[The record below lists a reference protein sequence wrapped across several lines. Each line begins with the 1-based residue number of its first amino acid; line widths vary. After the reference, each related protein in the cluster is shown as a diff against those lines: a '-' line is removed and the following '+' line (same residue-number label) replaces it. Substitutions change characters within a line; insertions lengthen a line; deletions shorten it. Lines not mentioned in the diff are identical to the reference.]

1 MKEVNLKEYIEQ
13 LIANRRIEYLN
24 SPDRIIE
31 DYENEQ
37 ARIDEYNGRQ
47 LLELLQNADD
57 AAASAE
63 EKVCHI
69 SLKTNEDGYGTLIVA
84 NNGEQFSKGGF
95 RSLMFSHF
103 SPKKA
108 AQNKIGQKG
117 LGFRSVLSWA
127 KEVTIKSYDLEET
140 QRKNFAATF
149 SKTIAAGFLKELI
162 SEKPG
167 IDAVIK
173 AEYPEDQNDTIAVLR
188 CPKVLEE
195 NEIPEYSEYDTYI
208 VIELK
213 ENQIDNVIK
222 QIEEELDMEVLLF
235 LNNLETI
242 SVEYPNGSFT
252 LKKETNGDNN
262 TIIRTNKEGQIQKTW
277 HVKTRSEKIKGNEDG
292 KSKEKNYEIK
302 IAWTDELDDQKN
314 ILYSYFRTNV
324 RFPFP
329 ALVHAT
335 FDLTSDR
342 NHLLPQNDFNEGI
355 KASLKDFLIEVAAT
369 IASSEDT
376 SYKALKLLC
385 VEDNDILA
393 QSDLVERIKETN
405 QMIFPTVANEYI
417 SYIDNPVF
425 LRYDYASFI
434 IDTEKSK
441 FKSLL
446 QFSDDPSVVKLL
458 ECLGVIKTPDNEI
471 LSSMSEM
478 TLEKEGR
485 AQLIFWLA
493 KEKYGENVPENLVQ
507 MLIDSNGKPALPDNV
522 VFLPPAAGPSLVIPN
537 DLQLKIMDAEL
548 YEKLKS
554 LFKESNAEVVAS
566 KLGVFGVKVYRFADI
581 FRLLVPKST
590 SQFDKNLI
598 VKLYDLYINNKDSG
612 AEIAIPSSQQ
622 YIYVLNRNGD
632 IVKTTEIYFGKDYGN
647 TLCEQLYQYDQSKFI
662 APPDLLG
669 LNGMDSVIEF
679 LSWLGVADKPRYQL
693 VELKDEKEKKEY
705 GNYALKNFPYD
716 TKRIYWND
724 PSINTYEK
732 LLKCGYNVIKVM
744 VTSIDDLDKILQNS
758 NIELVLTWFLEDKR
772 FDNPKELL
780 EDSFLEY
787 YVYGKWYNSKV
798 KRPDMPSYLL
808 WKLPQI
814 TWIKTCSNTVVPPC
828 KCCISKSITEE
839 FSPLIE
845 VPKIDFKLLN
855 SYSRQDVEYIL
866 HRIGIKTEIKDFT
879 QQDIYS
885 ILNKLPEIDPDGKK
899 ARLLYRELI
908 EKLDEDD
915 IDENS
920 PERNNFVETGKVFCK
935 NGNGVSYKSVNGVY
949 YLQDKIYGE
958 NIVSQFDTIAIDRRR
973 NSTLIKRLF
982 GVEPLANLKF
992 SLKGEPK
999 VNESLNADLQ
1009 KELHNLTPYVYAL
1022 RSSGSKDANFSKL
1035 GDEWSV
1041 QVCSEILP
1049 VYKKKDGDEESGF
1062 ILNDY
1067 EFVYVSEKNTYFVLI
1082 KDSVSTTLSELK
1094 ADFKFVDIV
1103 SEIYSN
1109 ILKVDSIRPI
1119 VSRLFEADTTKKD
1132 HILQTEIDD
1141 SAAKLKEARRQLN
1154 IVNDQKVLFW
1164 LGVLETLEE
1173 EVEYKEYEK
1182 SELDCL
1188 VKERIGIQIDDY
1200 GIDYNELI
1208 SENCSVSEIKKLF
1221 AVLKIDVAAFNQHS
1235 SCDMNLVPYYK
1246 KRLVTK
1252 KNDKE
1257 RLFEQLFY
1265 EQLKDKKVD
1274 DKKAF
1279 LSTLKAYRAFHDF
1292 KVDNS
1297 IDVDLDMLLNNA
1309 ILGKFK
1315 VDLAKSTN
1323 QPDINSVYDK
1333 NYDEL
1338 MKDDELNWEEF
1349 KAFLD
1354 DSDEARSLVYFAEYD
1369 TIKTN
1374 FKAYQNAIKTESE
1387 THFNGNAI
1395 KGKGLTEIY
1404 QGLREQM
1411 ELDDLVI
1418 EDVKTEGMP
1427 SGKKGQGRQ
1436 GGPRTPGK
1444 RMTED
1449 RKKKIGFI
1457 GEALVY
1463 HKLKEQFGDVSWDS
1477 GYAKEANVNPK
1488 GDDMYHYDIKYKKG
1502 DEYCFVEVK
1511 STTTDNLEFEI
1522 SELELEFAKENKKN
1536 YEIFI
1541 VTNVENEKP
1550 RIKNIGN
1557 PFVFEEGESFMNCH
1571 RFTVLNDSF
1580 TIKMKEKK

>member
-57 AAASAE
+57 AAASAK

-69 SLKTNEDGYGTLIVA
+69 SLKTNEEGHSTLIVA
-84 NNGEQFSKGGF
+84 NNGEQFSKKGF
-95 RSLMFSHF
+95 KSLMFSHF

-140 QRKNFAATF
+140 QRKDFAATF
-149 SKTIAAGFLKELI
+149 SKTIATGFLKELI
-162 SEKPG
+162 KKEPG
-167 IDAVIK
+167 IDSVIK

-195 NEIPEYSEYDTYI
+195 NEIPEYSKYDTYI

-242 SVEYPNGSFT
+242 LVEYPKGSFT
-252 LKKETNGDNN
+252 LKKETLGERVTVTRSDGEE
-262 TIIRTNKEGQIQKTW
+262 TPISKTW
-277 HVKTRSEKIKGNEDG
+277 HIIPKNDTLIGLEDG
-292 KSKEKNYEIK
+292 KPKEKNYEIK

-342 NHLLPQNDFNEGI
+342 NHLLPQNAFNDGV
-355 KASLKDFLIEVAAT
+355 KAALKDFLIEVAANM
-369 IASSEDT
+369 ASSGAA

-385 VEDNDILA
+385 VEDNDILT
-393 QSDLVERIKETN
+393 QSDLVKGIKETKRK
-405 QMIFPTVANEYI
+405 IFPTVANEYI
-417 SYIDNPVF
+417 LYKDNPVF
-425 LRYDYASFI
+425 LQYDYASQ
-434 IDTEKSK
+434 IDDPDKSK
-441 FKSLL
+441 FKTLL
-446 QFSDDPSVVKLL
+446 QFSQDQAVVNLLKKIGVVKAPDEEIISNMSGLSL
-458 ECLGVIKTPDNEI
+458 KTT
-471 LSSMSEM
+471 S
-478 TLEKEGR
+478 R
-485 AQLIFWLA
+485 AQIIYWLSQ
-493 KEKYGENVPENLVQ
+493 ENFGWTVPKNLVN
-507 MLIDSNGKPALPDNV
+507 MLIDTNGIAAAHGDV
-522 VFLPPAAGPSLVIPN
+522 VFLPPTAGPSLVIPY

-581 FRLLVPKST
+581 FRLLVPKNT
-590 SQFDKNLI
+590 SQFDKSLI
-598 VKLYDLYINNKDSG
+598 LKLYDLYNYNKDSG
-612 AEIAIPSSQQ
+612 AEITIPSSQQ
-622 YIYVLNRNGD
+622 NIYVLDRNGD
-632 IVKTTEIYFGKDYGN
+632 SAKTSEVYFGEEYGCS
-647 TLCEQLYQYDQSKFI
+647 LCEQLYQYDQSKFI
-662 APPDLLG
+662 ASPNNLG
-669 LNGMDSVIEF
+669 LEGNDSFIKF
-679 LSWLGVADKPRYQL
+679 LSWLGVADKPRYMTLYLGEIETQ
-693 VELKDEKEKKEY
+693 EY
-705 GNYALKNFPYD
+705 GNYVLDNYPFSERGLGGKWKKNEFNEEY
-716 TKRIYWND
+716 
-724 PSINTYEK
+724 SINSVTATTIDGLEDILNK
-732 LLKCGYNVIKVM
+732 DGNETILWWLLKDERIVNNTKEPEKGSNAVFHKYWGKSDPTIGYN
-744 VTSIDDLDKILQNS
+744 
-758 NIELVLTWFLEDKR
+758 E
-772 FDNPKELL
+772 
-780 EDSFLEY
+780 
-787 YVYGKWYNSKV
+787 
-798 KRPDMPSYLL
+798 MPSYLL
-808 WKLPQI
+808 WKLSRTEWMETINNQKVAPR
-814 TWIKTCSNTVVPPC
+814 
-828 KCCISKSITEE
+828 KCCVSKSITEE
-839 FSPLIE
+839 FSPMIE
-845 VPKIDFKLLN
+845 LPKIDYSLLKGV
-855 SYSRQDVEYIL
+855 DKHDIEYVL
-866 HRIGIKTEIKDFT
+866 HKIGVKTEIKDFSL
-879 QQDIYS
+879 QDIYS
-885 ILNKLPEIDPDGKK
+885 ILAKLPEIDPEGKK
-899 ARLLYRELI
+899 ARLLYRELV

-920 PERNNFVETGKVFCK
+920 PERNIFVETGKVFCK
-935 NGNGVSYKSVNGVY
+935 NGNGDLYKAVNGVY

-958 NIVSQFDTIAIDRRR
+958 NIVSQFDIIAIDRRR

-1062 ILNDY
+1062 VLNDY

-1119 VSRLFEADTTKKD
+1119 VSRLFEADTIKKD

-1188 VKERIGIQIDDY
+1188 VKERIGRQIDDY

-1208 SENCSVSEIKKLF
+1208 SENCSVMEIKKLF

-1257 RLFEQLFY
+1257 RLFEQLLY

-1297 IDVDLDMLLNNA
+1297 IDVDLDTILNRA
-1309 ILGKFK
+1309 VWEKFN
-1315 VDLAKSTN
+1315 VDLTKYTN
-1323 QPDINSVYDK
+1323 QPEIKPVYDN
-1333 NYDEL
+1333 NYKKLKEDSES
-1338 MKDDELNWEEF
+1338 NWEEL
-1349 KAFLD
+1349 KVFLD
-1354 DSDEARSLVYFAEYD
+1354 ENDEARSLVYFAEFD
-1369 TIKTN
+1369 TIKTHFN
-1374 FKAYQNAIKTESE
+1374 VYQNAIKTESE
-1387 THFNGNAI
+1387 TRFNGNAI
-1395 KGKGLTEIY
+1395 KGKGLTEFY
-1404 QGLREQM
+1404 QSLLEQM
-1411 ELDDLVI
+1411 ELDDLVM
-1418 EDVKTEGMP
+1418 EDVKTEGVP
-1427 SGKKGQGRQ
+1427 LGKKGQGRQ

-1463 HKLKEQFGDVSWDS
+1463 HKLKKQFDDVSWDS
-1477 GYAKEANVNPK
+1477 GYAKEANVNPM
-1488 GDDMYHYDIKYKKG
+1488 GDDMNHYDIRYKKG
-1502 DEYCFVEVK
+1502 DEYYYVEVK
-1511 STTTDNLEFEI
+1511 STTTGNLEFEI
-1522 SELELEFAKENKKN
+1522 SELELEFGKEKKKN

-1541 VTNVENEKP
+1541 VTNVEEEKP
-1550 RIKNIGN
+1550 KIKNIGN